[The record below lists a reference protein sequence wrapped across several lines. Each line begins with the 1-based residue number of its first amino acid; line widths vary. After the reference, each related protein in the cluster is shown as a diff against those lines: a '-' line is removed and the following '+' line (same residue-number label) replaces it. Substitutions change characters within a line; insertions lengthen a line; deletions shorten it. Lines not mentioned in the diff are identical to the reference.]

1 MKCSSNRFSAN
12 TIGSTSSMCS
22 QLQQTVT
29 LLLMATAFCAISV
42 VGSPTQQPQQLQK
55 KEQLELHNHHTTA
68 IRVQQCRDGCLE
80 KFSTKSPLCQKM
92 PKCSMCLNECIHRDQ
107 SKATS
112 SIRETWSLR
121 TVSMVQHDSLVLVD
135 VAWEQSSTPFQCLV
149 TWEVSGG
156 GLMGNLL
163 TESFGVQLSLWP
175 DTKYRVQVTCKNKR
189 SGLMSRSLPLVIDTS
204 EAIKIMDS
212 EEKLVP
218 TGSNSI
224 FTKELA
230 TSNPL
235 TVPLTSSSNF
245 NDAIVDTNAVS
256 FEDQIQSDESD
267 GQPDN
272 SLFVW
277 NPDMKNA
284 DIASIEPLRPL
295 DLDLL
300 ASLTKS
306 HRPLLYAMVAVIIL
320 LVLIIIFCA
329 CSLRSPR
336 QSEDKVM
343 LIAENHN
350 INRRID
356 SKSKCPH
363 FPGQLPEV
371 SCTSQATCS
380 RHIPRV

>member
-1 MKCSSNRFSAN
+1 
-12 TIGSTSSMCS
+12 
-22 QLQQTVT
+22 
-29 LLLMATAFCAISV
+29 
-42 VGSPTQQPQQLQK
+42 
-55 KEQLELHNHHTTA
+55 
-68 IRVQQCRDGCLE
+68 
-80 KFSTKSPLCQKM
+80 
-92 PKCSMCLNECIHRDQ
+92 
-107 SKATS
+107 
-112 SIRETWSLR
+112 
-121 TVSMVQHDSLVLVD
+121 
-135 VAWEQSSTPFQCLV
+135 
-149 TWEVSGG
+149 
-156 GLMGNLL
+156 
-163 TESFGVQLSLWP
+163 
-175 DTKYRVQVTCKNKR
+175 
-189 SGLMSRSLPLVIDTS
+189 MSRSLPLVIDTS

-350 INRRID
+350 INRLID
-356 SKSKCPH
+356 SKSKCPN